1 MIRTVL
7 LLLCALLVLGEPG
20 YATAES
26 RAETAAEAAPSAEPT
41 DVAAIPRPN
50 YKRYKGNS
58 RTRKRRLGFF
68 RRRAARRKAMRKR
81 KQQGTAPRG
90 VIKVDAPVGT
100 MPKR

>member
-1 MIRTVL
+1 MIRTVF
-7 LLLCALLVLGEPG
+7 LLLCALLILCEPE
-20 YATAES
+20 YAA
-26 RAETAAEAAPSAEPT
+26 AEPT
-41 DVAAIPRPN
+41 AAAVDTHAEATEASDIPRPN

-58 RTRKRRLGFF
+58 RSKKRRLGFF

-81 KQQGTAPRG
+81 KQQATAPRG